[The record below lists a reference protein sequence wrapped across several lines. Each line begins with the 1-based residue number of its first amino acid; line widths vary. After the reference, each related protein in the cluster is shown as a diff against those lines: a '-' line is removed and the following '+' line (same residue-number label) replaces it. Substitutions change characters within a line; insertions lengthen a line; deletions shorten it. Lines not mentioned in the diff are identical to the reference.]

1 MNTTTTKPA
10 SRYLGSRP
18 DTRSFGRMLADKLQ
32 WGLALWAMLTLAM
45 FVQDMWRHFLWAW
58 YA

>member
-1 MNTTTTKPA
+1 MNTKT

-32 WGLALWAMLTLAM
+32 WGLALWAMLALAF
-45 FVQDMWRHFLWAW
+45 FVQDAWRHFMWAW